1 MKKNF
6 YLMTAVCAIILSACS
21 SDTEPTPDTSQGKT
35 AKLELSLIG
44 STTRAT
50 GTLPDDAGA
59 ENNINTVVV
68 GVFNSG
74 GSTNTIAE
82 FTTAQVSAKSAS
94 VNCTPATGCSIIA
107 VANAPTGT
115 FAGVTTRTDFIA
127 KTVELSQTNNAGV
140 QANTNLPMSA
150 EQASIDLTVAGPN
163 NATLQLSRLVSRISI
178 ASIKTGFDANGQ
190 YKDATFTATGLFLYN
205 AKSTSTVDPATPT
218 TTNLISGET
227 TGNEYLINTF
237 SQAITSTPYTTPYW
251 FYTFANDATS
261 PTKLVIKGTFD
272 ADGAGTGVSETVY
285 YPVVVNK
292 NQTGTTITDT
302 NGAVTGQT
310 GTIARNRA
318 YKIGVTIK
326 GKGVA
331 SPADDIV
338 PATLTIDVSVKDW
351 DLVIT
356 QDVVFD

>member
-1 MKKNF
+1 MRKNL
-6 YLMTAVCAIILSACS
+6 YLMTAVCAIILAGCS

-50 GTLPDDAGA
+50 GTLPDDTGA
-59 ENNINTVVV
+59 EADINTVVV

-82 FTTAQVSAKSAS
+82 FTTAQVSAKTAS

-127 KTVELSQTNNAGV
+127 KTVELSQTNNLDI
-140 QANTNLPMSA
+140 QESTNLPMSA
-150 EQASIDLTVAGPN
+150 EQTGINLTVAGPN
-163 NATLQLSRLVSRISI
+163 TATLQLSRLVSRISI
-178 ASIKTGFDANGQ
+178 ASVKTEFDTNGQ
-190 YKDATFTATGLFLYN
+190 YKDATFTATGIFLYN
-205 AKSTSTVDPATPT
+205 AKSTSPVNPGTPI

-227 TGNEYLINTF
+227 AGNEYLINTF
-237 SQAITSTPYTTPYW
+237 SQAITSTPYTTSYW

-272 ADGAGTGVSETVY
+272 ADGAGTGVSEPVY

-292 NQTGTTITDT
+292 NQTGTTIT
-302 NGAVTGQT
+302 GGTGDA
-310 GTIARNRA
+310 TITRNRA